1 MPLVE
6 VAHHA
11 AHAQLV
17 ARAVR
22 QRPEPDGRCQQA
34 VHRDV
39 RVAPDGGG
47 EVRVGGRRQ
56 AVVVEL
62 WCGQVTRAEVERLRH
77 AARGHDADELVEVA
91 IVLAHRVVQRVR
103 QRLGAADVDVHVR
116 RHRRAQERLKLAR
129 RRRCVAAQDRQAGE
143 GLHNLL
149 RDRHVGHQHH
159 LLHHLVGLPH
169 LVHAHIQWVQ
179 RLRLQLELDLGGREL
194 QRAGLHSARAQHARH
209 RQQPAQAQRDVVV
222 RLGIVDAGLR
232 LLVGQRGARADD
244 SLREVRVHDLDARGA
259 RPRGCHLPGDREG

>member
-1 MPLVE
+1 MHGDVG
-6 VAHHA
+6 VAA
-11 AHAQLV
+11 
-17 ARAVR
+17 
-22 QRPEPDGRCQQA
+22 DGR
-34 VHRDV
+34 
-39 RVAPDGGG
+39 G
-47 EVRVGGRRQ
+47 EVRVHRRRQ
-56 AVVVEL
+56 AVVVEFRR
-62 WCGQVTRAEVERLRH
+62 VEVASAKIERLRH
-77 AARGHDADELVEVA
+77 AARGHDADELVEVP
-91 IVLAHRVVQRVR
+91 VVRAHRAVQGVR
-103 QRLGAADVDVHVR
+103 QRLGAAGVDGDAGGR
-116 RHRRAQERLKLAR
+116 GGAQERLKLPR
-129 RRRCVAAQDRQAGE
+129 RRRGVAAEDGQARE
-143 GLHNLL
+143 ALHNLL
-149 RDRHVGHQHH
+149 RHRHIGQQHH